1 MELFTFLLV
10 VMYLIVCV
18 CGLLFGADIYDER
31 ISKVGWS
38 VLDIILAI
46 LFFPTTIVLCILV
59 VGINV
64 FDAITRKE
72 QYGKTMTWLSEP
84 IGERK
89 RRKNN
94 DSDKL

>member
-1 MELFTFLLV
+1 MEGVCILLV
-10 VMYLIVCV
+10 VMYLIFCV
-18 CGLLFGADIYDER
+18 CGLLFGADIYGER
-31 ISKVGWS
+31 VSKIGWS

-46 LFFPTTIVLCILV
+46 LFFPTTIVLCVLL

-89 RRKNN
+89 GRKNN
-94 DSDKL
+94 DPDKL